1 VKVED
6 AMRRMM
12 LALVCVGF
20 APMQPAAADTLRCGS
35 VLIEPGD
42 DALYVLEKCGEP
54 SSLVTITQPALV
66 SGVNGS
72 LYQIG
77 ITQSR
82 WLIAREP
89 GQFRAVLTIGADG
102 RVEDIAFERRRGMD

>member
-1 VKVED
+1 
-6 AMRRMM
+6 MRPLM
-12 LALVCVGF
+12 LALACAGF
-20 APMQPAAADTLRCGS
+20 ASVQPATADTLRCGS

-54 SSLVTITQPALV
+54 SPLVTITHPALL
-66 SGVNGS
+66 SGVNS
-72 LYQIG
+72 NLYQIG

-82 WLIAREP
+82 WLITREP

-102 RVEDIAFERRRGMD
+102 RVEDIAFGRRRSGD